1 MEGGNGV
8 RISYI
13 QPQTLTSTFIAVCSN
28 YFLIHFSIIHMT
40 QLLLIDMTHPNLSAE
55 SPFSILYVLFGVVWP
70 SAWWVWC
77 IGLDII
83 TLRGKCICICIVTML
98 HCSTGRTR
106 ILKDVW
112 RIEHKNWSASDAFK
126 QIDF

>member
-40 QLLLIDMTHPNLSAE
+40 QLLLRDMTYPNLSAE

-70 SAWWVWC
+70 GGLVGMVHW
-77 IGLDII
+77 IGYYHPVGEMYLY
-83 TLRGKCICICIVTML
+83 L
-98 HCSTGRTR
+98 HCCHAPLLHWEDQDSEGC
-106 ILKDVW
+106 L
-112 RIEHKNWSASDAFK
+112 EN
-126 QIDF
+126 